1 MTGAPSEGEVWASD
15 RLTVE
20 VCGTTYRGTRVEYE
34 VVGGLDDAP
43 IGADRSL
50 DVAAFVEAFD
60 RVDNRADDV
69 VVEEGPL

>member
-1 MTGAPSEGEVWASD
+1 MKDVVDEGQVWASD

-20 VCGTTYRGTRVEYE
+20 VRGTTYRGTRVEYE

-60 RVDNRADDV
+60 RIDEQDEV